1 MRNNKERTYEER
13 KTTMEMQPMADQR
26 TSLTRTTI
34 EQFQAAFN
42 RHDVDAVMQLMT
54 ADCVFE
60 NTYPPPD
67 GSRCEGQDAVRA
79 FWNELFRGS
88 PHAHFETE
96 EIIAAGE
103 RGVLRWTYHWIDQ
116 DNQPGHVR
124 GVDIFRVRGQKIA
137 EKFSY
142 VKG

>member
-1 MRNNKERTYEER
+1 MKIALIDER
-13 KTTMEMQPMADQR
+13 KTTMDTKTTADQI
-26 TSLTRTTI
+26 TSLTRATI
-34 EQFQAAFN
+34 EQFHAAFN
-42 RHDVDAVMQLMT
+42 QHDVDAVMALMT
-54 ADCVFE
+54 DDCVFE

-67 GSRCEGQDAVRA
+67 GSRCEGQAAVRA
-79 FWNELFRGS
+79 FWNDLFRGS

-96 EIIAAGE
+96 EIIAGGE

-116 DNQPGHVR
+116 DKQPGHVR
-124 GVDIFRVRGQKIA
+124 GVDIFRVHDGKIA